1 MKSKRLSID
10 LTPELERF
18 FAEQVEKTGLALKPL
33 IERVLRDYAAAQQAE
48 VKLVAFSNEIEKQ
61 EKKEPEKV
69 LEVEKKAK
77 VFSFSP
83 TPPLPLSILYRLI
96 RNECIREIQ
105 KYRNTEIHNTEV
117 LEKTREHVNAREGVS
132 EDISRLEPEPQPTQ
146 EPEMAEKPP
155 KIAKAKSKP
164 TSPTKYIPNPAKSR
178 QRPFKS
184 DLDLKPGDDLAKL
197 EFEEV
202 LYPEWFYVISLFNSF
217 TNRQKTPDG
226 VPIQFFFNGTK
237 DAENLPRL
245 IKKVRGMVLA
255 KTPTAEGATLYR
267 GVVAVFDRVFRD
279 AAKTELNSYELGRL
293 MSISRFYSDAAQ
305 IFAAVKERY
314 KGKYERLEQQTY
326 HVPVESMKFTSAIV
340 DKSQL

>member
-1 MKSKRLSID
+1 
-10 LTPELERF
+10 
-18 FAEQVEKTGLALKPL
+18 
-33 IERVLRDYAAAQQAE
+33 
-48 VKLVAFSNEIEKQ
+48 
-61 EKKEPEKV
+61 
-69 LEVEKKAK
+69 
-77 VFSFSP
+77 
-83 TPPLPLSILYRLI
+83 
-96 RNECIREIQ
+96 
-105 KYRNTEIHNTEV
+105 
-117 LEKTREHVNAREGVS
+117 
-132 EDISRLEPEPQPTQ
+132 
-146 EPEMAEKPP
+146 MAEKPP
-155 KIAKAKSKP
+155 KIAKAKSKLAD
-164 TSPTKYIPNPAKSR
+164 PTKYIPKPEKTR

-184 DLDLKPGDDLAKL
+184 DLDLKPGDDLANL

-202 LYPEWFYVISLFNSF
+202 LYPEWYYVISLFNSF

-226 VPIQFFFNGTK
+226 VPVQFFFNGTK
-237 DAENLPRL
+237 DAENLPKL

-326 HVPVESMKFTSAIV
+326 HVPVESMKFTSPIV